1 MRPKTGRPE
10 AAPHYRA
17 NRPPRHHRYLSM
29 PSITYEQPLNE
40 RIRTF
45 LRLEFLF
52 RQVDHS
58 LMADLEWDSRASIA
72 NLIEIL
78 NVFTRSDLKTEVLKE
93 LERLAGTLSRLESN
107 PDVDRSKLNEIL
119 DEIDLLSDRLHLSQ
133 GQIGQELKGNEFLT
147 AIRQRS
153 SIPGGTCDFDLP
165 AYHYWLQKP
174 GGERHAE
181 IRHWLSAFDSFRSA
195 IGLILRL
202 IRESAITS
210 REVAVGG
217 FYQQSLDTAVPF
229 QLIRVT
235 LPSGA
240 PCFAE
245 ISGGKHRFT
254 VRMMEMRDYDRP
266 SQVAGDIEFRLGCC
280 AI

>member
-1 MRPKTGRPE
+1 MH
-10 AAPHYRA
+10 A
-17 NRPPRHHRYLSM
+17 
-29 PSITYEQPLNE
+29 ITYEQPLNE

-52 RQVDHS
+52 RQIDHS
-58 LMADLEWDSRASIA
+58 LGDDLEWDSRTAIA
-72 NLIEIL
+72 NLCEIM
-78 NVFTRSDLKTEVLKE
+78 NVFSRTDLKTEVIKE
-93 LERLAGTLSRLESN
+93 LERLAATLTKLETN
-107 PDVDRSKLNEIL
+107 PEVDRGKLGEIM

-133 GQIGQELKGNEFLT
+133 GQVGQELKGNEFLT

-174 GGERHAE
+174 GEERSGE
-181 IRHWLSAFDSFRSA
+181 IRAWLAAFENFRAA
-195 IGLILRL
+195 IAVALRL
-202 IRESAITS
+202 IRESAANS
-210 REVAVGG
+210 RELAAGG
-217 FYQQSLDTAVPF
+217 FYQQSLDSALPF

-235 LPSGA
+235 LAGDI

-254 VRMMEMRDYDRP
+254 VRMMEMRGYDRP
-266 SQVAGDIEFRLGCC
+266 VQASGDIPFRLGCC

>member
-1 MRPKTGRPE
+1 MDV
-10 AAPHYRA
+10 
-17 NRPPRHHRYLSM
+17 
-29 PSITYEQPLNE
+29 ITYEQPLNE

-58 LMADLEWDSRASIA
+58 LAGDSPWDSRCTIA
-72 NLIEIL
+72 TLIEVL
-78 NVFTRSDLKTEVLKE
+78 DVFSRGDLKTEFIKE
-93 LERLAGTLSRLESN
+93 LERLTATLGKLEAN
-107 PDVDRSKLNEIL
+107 PGVDQDKLSGIL
-119 DEIDLLSDRLHLSQ
+119 DEIDVLVDRLHLSQ
-133 GQIGQELKGNEFLT
+133 GQVGHELKGNEFIT

-165 AYHYWLQKP
+165 AYHYWLRKP
-174 GGERHAE
+174 PVERHAE
-181 IRHWLSAFDSFRSA
+181 IHKWLAAFDNYRAA
-195 IGLILRL
+195 INVTMRL
-202 IRESAITS
+202 IRESAANS
-210 REVAVGG
+210 REIAVNG
-217 FYQQSLDTAVPF
+217 FYQQSLDTALPF

-235 LPSGA
+235 LPADA

-254 VRMMEMRDYDRP
+254 VRMMEMHGYDRP
-266 SQVAGDIEFRLGCC
+266 GQAERDIEFRLGCC

>member
-1 MRPKTGRPE
+1 
-10 AAPHYRA
+10 
-17 NRPPRHHRYLSM
+17 M

-52 RQVDHS
+52 GQVDHS
-58 LMADLEWDSRASIA
+58 LAADLEWDSRTSIA

-78 NVFTRSDLKTEVLKE
+78 NVFSRTDLKTEVIKE

-107 PDVDRSKLNEIL
+107 PEVDRGKLSEIL
-119 DEIDLLSDRLHLSQ
+119 DDIDLLSDRLHLSQ
-133 GQIGQELKGNEFLT
+133 GQVGQELKGNEFLN

-165 AYHYWLQKP
+165 AYHFWLQKP
-174 GGERHAE
+174 GEERDAE
-181 IRHWLSAFDSFRSA
+181 IRHWLSAFDNYRAA
-195 IGLILRL
+195 IDLNLRL
-202 IRESAITS
+202 IRESAVKS
-210 REVAVGG
+210 KEVAVGG
-217 FYQQSLDTAVPF
+217 FYQQSLDSALPF

-235 LPSGA
+235 LPGDA

-254 VRMMEMRDYDRP
+254 VRMMEMRGYERP
-266 SQVAGDIEFRLGCC
+266 SQAAGDIEFKLGCC